1 MPFTSQSADSSNTM
15 NPDTCRFWPK
25 GATALLLVLAVNLVP
40 GSVLAADVSAT
51 PGALPDSLRVLGS
64 QRSAVAAEALPAD
77 DQPLRM
83 ADQASAFPGEDEVP
97 GQDQAPR
104 GATAMLAPAFQRIE
118 QDDPV
123 WIFSGSWTSHTL
135 SAASGGS
142 YWRNAT
148 AFSSAELQF
157 EGSWVSVGFI
167 ADRFSGEAEVLIDG
181 VSQGVID
188 LYRNGSAS
196 EAMPVS
202 VHFEGLAPGLH
213 SLSIQVL
220 GTSSPLSSNTR
231 VQLDYVDYGDGSL
244 LPDGQFEEDDERLLI
259 SNGWTTVAYAG
270 AGGERYIRATAGT
283 AWFPFAG
290 DSFSLHTIAYV
301 NGGKARL
308 YVDGFYLDTIDLFEP
323 VFQGA
328 AIPRVFSYQ
337 GFGLGPHVLQISTY
351 ENTTTIDQLVTPG
364 SGPFIDPDPPVT
376 GITRFEADHPSIR
389 YNGLPF
395 FQAATSWVRV
405 ANIVS
410 TRASAG
416 EYVYSATVDDLIEFD
431 FEGDWLGIGFATDR
445 FGGQAEIAI
454 NGELLE
460 TIDLYTRYEDT
471 ASRYYRDLGPGP
483 HTVSITVLGSAR
495 PGASGARVHLDFF
508 DVWGGQPMA
517 EGTFEEDSERLVFSY
532 GWSRANDA
540 NASGGAYAFSGVNA
554 DATVWFPFTGDSV
567 TWQGFTRFSYA
578 DVDVRLNGVS
588 LGLLDM
594 YGYVE
599 LPRAF
604 SFNDLGPGPHV
615 LEVRRYRN
623 ESVTIDAFMTPAI
636 GPDRE
641 PPEAAAFARL
651 EENHPSMRYNGEP
664 YRTMPQTWARQS
676 GMQSSAAYNLTS
688 STPGDVWSLDFDGDW
703 INLGFRSTASSG
715 TAEVFIDGVSR
726 GLIDTAN
733 GVNDVK
739 NFIFDQL
746 GAGSHTLEVVVVS
759 GPVMP
764 DSVDLWNGEASAA
777 GWHEP
782 QLEGEMGGQFN
793 LSNRRWWVIGSD
805 IYARSGD
812 FLRPFVSANTNLWFT
827 LTGSDLSLL
836 SYQRANTSIQVL
848 INGVDY
854 GLFDLSTTPPFRA
867 QPTALHFPDLGDG
880 PHVVHVALFS
890 IGGSTPVID
899 AFEVNP
905 DGFFSYMPEILWYD
919 TTAQESLPGAANTGF
934 VSTIAIG
941 DLNGDGIV
949 SLVAPGV
956 NGRLYVYRGDGQD
969 AGNGTPIQWTSDLA
983 GPAAEPA
990 LADLTGDG
998 KAEIVLVG
1006 RDGTFAFR
1014 HDGQLLWSN
1023 PEVFSHNPGE
1033 DFGWGGPSIGN
1044 LDLGP
1049 EPEIVIAAYN
1059 GRLYVLDHEGVIQYS
1074 RPLGGRWPTVPLLA
1088 DITGDGILDIVVA
1101 HGWTIEVIDYFNGR
1115 ETVWTRTLPD
1125 PIGVPSSYG
1134 TFGGPAVAD
1143 LTGDGRPEIIINWG
1157 HVIEALRDDGTV
1169 LWRYQTNRNDLFRPS
1184 PITVAD
1190 VTGDGEVNLVTAS
1203 AVTLGFL
1210 IPHHLL
1216 MVFDRDG
1223 NLLWEQTVGDNSASA
1238 SGVAAQDLTGNG
1250 AWEILWNGAQDGFL
1264 ILNGADGKRLF
1275 NEPWTGSG
1283 TIVDYPTLADLNG
1296 DGQAEI
1302 VTSGRNGIFVIGHP
1316 GRWADSR
1323 PVWNQHSYHINNINN
1338 DWSVPFVE
1346 QNSWQLH
1353 NTYRTQTPERDPAC
1367 ASADGALIPP
1377 RFVQLSPDQGVVLP
1391 SGVELVVSGRVI
1403 PVNAAQPLLNVW
1415 VDDRPVDLLDTS
1427 GSFFATV
1434 ALESGAN
1441 SLRVVAADRCG
1452 PAETELLLI
1461 GGGDTS
1467 NPWTD
1472 LGDASVL
1479 LEARFTSTTH
1489 DRANERV
1496 LVDVQAF
1503 NPGSTLPGPVLMA
1516 IGGDADPSLG
1526 LLNADGFTP
1535 QGEPYVVIVPAGDAL
1550 PGGVLSPA
1558 RELALANPR
1567 RGPIDFTPRWI
1578 VPVNQPPYFTS
1589 MPNTRATQGQ
1599 AWQYLIGAADGNDD
1613 PLSYELL
1620 IGPPGMSLIGTSLAW
1635 TPTQTGNFQIEL
1647 QVADG
1652 RGGTARQGF
1661 TLGVVDGSFN
1671 SPPVFVSTPSVQ
1683 SPIGATY
1690 QYAAVAVDAD
1700 GDALSFSLL
1709 VAPAGMAVNG
1719 GTGQLSWSNAQ
1730 PGQHSVV
1737 LRVEDGR
1744 GGQASQAWTLFVGEP
1759 AGTPAGPAFSSVPP
1773 GFAAVGT
1780 QYRYVYSLNHGG
1792 NAPPLV
1798 SLVEAPATMQLD
1810 ASSRVL
1816 TWVPGVADLGTRTV
1830 ELLAVDSNGL
1840 QARQRFELQ
1849 VLASLPNQAPY
1860 FISTPVTTARIG
1872 AAYSYAAEAIDPEFQ
1887 PLSWSLTSAPAGMS
1901 VNAETGEI
1909 SWLPVAPQPAQVA
1922 VSLQASDGQGGLAT
1936 QDFLIQMR
1944 AANSPPV
1951 ISGNPPSSVIAGQF
1965 YSTRILASDAD
1976 GDPLQFRLL
1985 QGPAGMSLH
1994 PTLGWLHWTTTGA
2007 APGVYPVVL
2016 EVLDGWGGRDELAF
2030 SVTVLVDDQPPV
2042 VSIQMQREPACRG
2055 ETVNVCVEAS
2065 DNVGISALGLNIDGQ
2080 DRSLD
2085 PSRCY
2090 LWTPQQAGLFPA
2102 LAQATDPSGLVGSA
2116 SRNLP
2121 VADCNDEQRPVV
2133 SLLSP
2138 LPDSAHNLPVPIIAS
2153 IEDNTPEIL
2162 TWTVSLRREEDGEAE
2177 ILASGSGPVN
2187 AAEVAV
2193 FDPTRL
2199 APGTYFIDILGNDGA
2214 QTGGIRFRLNSAE
2227 GFKPGRIAF
2236 TAVDL
2241 TWSLGAFPLAIGRA
2255 YDSLDAAAAGTSCG
2269 DFSPG
2274 WRLALSA
2281 SVSDSAANA
2290 PPSLTGFGA
2299 LMTAEPFNSLTRV
2312 NVVKPS
2318 GERVGFTFDP
2328 QPKTFPSVFQFD
2340 VAFKPDAGVTDT
2352 LRAVDGPAVVWLL
2365 GAGFAD
2371 YLIPYNPSLYELE
2384 TEGGVIYLISE
2395 QEGLK
2400 EIRDPL
2406 GGVVTVTP
2414 EGFESSWGARVEYE
2428 RDSVGRISAIVLLDE
2443 SRSEIGRLVY
2453 GYGANGNLVSFT
2465 DLAGGVST
2473 FEYADPA
2480 FPHHLTGMFDALG
2493 NPIARTV
2500 FDEDGRMIAHC
2511 PGSADP
2517 QTLQG
2522 CSLFEFDAA
2531 GGSET
2536 IFDGRGFR
2544 SELFYNERGQV
2555 VFQRD
2560 EIEPEVWVE
2569 QSWTYDERGHV
2580 VEYIDGDG
2588 GITLTTRDEL
2598 GRRLS
2603 EIEPD
2608 GRSWTW
2614 TWGAC
2619 RDEDQW
2625 LERCDALGNCT
2636 TQEFNSDC
2644 EITRHVDPLGGE
2656 TLFEYDARG
2665 QRSGRIDPTG
2675 QRIDTEFDARGLLR
2689 SLTDGSSGQIVN
2701 THDPLGQQLSET
2713 ERTGIRRD
2721 WTYDSGARVESETW
2735 QGAGVGNSNITWS
2748 HNVNNLINSIGW
2760 PEGEISLTY
2769 WPNGKVRRM
2778 THTSATAPDWWI
2790 EYSYDISNNVIRL
2803 EDSFGGITEYDYNGL
2818 NQLVEIRQ
2826 HGAGVLPK
2834 RVMIDSSNTGQP
2846 LQMRRYASLD
2856 DSQPGPITDFEY
2868 GCLSCP
2874 TTLSRI
2880 AHRRSDQSLIH
2891 DLVYQRNPIHQI
2903 VGRSDQ
2909 DGDHSYVYD
2918 GRGWLIEATHPPGF
2932 TAGNQAFV
2940 WDGAGNWLSRSG
2952 NFGGTNA
2959 ATISYQQGLGGH
2971 RLQSDSVNSYQ
2982 YDARGALIERSGP
2995 TGRLEL
3001 DRDGRGNVIAIREF
3015 NAANQLVSSA
3025 AYAYSS
3031 NQQRV
3036 RAEREGVVRHY
3047 IFDGP
3052 NPIIALNA
3060 SGQVIWRQLHV
3071 RDADRPL
3078 AMEVGG
3084 ELIWLLSDHIGSVR
3098 EQVGNSG
3105 QVVASFSYDAFGRQL
3120 SGPAASLDD
3129 PVRYTGREFDLPGGL
3144 GYYRLRLYDPAIG
3157 RFLSE
3162 DSIEPWHYRYAENNP
3177 LSLLDPSGAVA
3188 LLEFALEVC
3197 NAVAFA
3203 KSPTG
3208 EGEGAAVGFAF
3219 AGNVEA
3225 LKAQIRANL
3234 KSAILPCWAQ

>member
-1 MPFTSQSADSSNTM
+1 MTFQPILKVPQRS
-15 NPDTCRFWPK
+15 RFRLL
-25 GATALLLVLAVNLVP
+25 ARRCLALVLLLGSLSAWALDSEPLALE
-40 GSVLAADVSAT
+40 T
-51 PGALPDSLRVLGS
+51 HRVLGS
-64 QRSAVAAEALPAD
+64 GPTPTAADAGEAVAASQQPEDWFSAHKPDVPEARSED
-77 DQPLRM
+77 SE
-83 ADQASAFPGEDEVP
+83 SAE
-97 GQDQAPR
+97 PR
-104 GATAMLAPAFQRIE
+104 GGGPGLAPAFTRIE
-118 QDDPV
+118 QDDPAWV
-123 WIFSGSWTSHTL
+123 YGGTWTDHNL
-135 SAASGGS
+135 QQASGGS
-142 YWRNAT
+142 YRRSAA
-148 AFSSAELQF
+148 AFSSAEIQF
-157 EGSWVSVGFI
+157 TGSWVSVGFI

-196 EAMPVS
+196 DAAPVS
-202 VHFEGLAPGLH
+202 VHFEGLSPGLH
-213 SLSIQVL
+213 SLSIQVP
-220 GTSSPLSSNTR
+220 GTANPLSANTR
-231 VQLDYVDYGDGSL
+231 VQLDYAEYGDGSL
-244 LPDGQFEEDDERLLI
+244 LPDGEFEQDDERVLV
-259 SNGWTTVAYAG
+259 SGGWATVNYAG
-270 AGGERYIRATAGT
+270 ASGESYIRASNGT
-283 AWFPFAG
+283 AWFPFTG
-290 DSFSLHTIAYV
+290 DSFSLHTIAYS

-308 YVDGFYLDTIDLFEP
+308 FLDGVYLDTINLFEP
-323 VFQGA
+323 VSEIA
-328 AIPRVFSYQ
+328 AIARVFSYE
-337 GFGLGPHVLQISTY
+337 GFGAGPHVLQISTY
-351 ENTTTIDQLVTPG
+351 ENTATIDQLVTPG

-395 FQAATSWVRV
+395 LQAATSWVRV
-405 ANIVS
+405 ANIVA

-416 EYVYSATVDDLIEFD
+416 EYVYSATAGDVIEFD
-431 FEGDWLGIGFATDR
+431 FDGDWLGIGFATDR

-471 ASRYYRDLGPGP
+471 ASRYFRDLGPGP
-483 HTVSITVLGSAR
+483 HTVSIAVLGSAR

-517 EGTFEEDSERLVFSY
+517 EGTFEEDSERLVFSN
-532 GWSRANDA
+532 GWSRANNA
-540 NASGGAYAFSGVNA
+540 NASGGAYGVPFTNFDVTA
-554 DATVWFPFTGDSV
+554 WFPFTGDSV
-567 TWQGFTRFSYA
+567 TWQGFTGFSYS

-588 LGLLDM
+588 LGLFDL
-594 YGYVE
+594 YGYEE
-599 LPRAF
+599 LPRAI

-615 LEVRRYRN
+615 LEVRRYR
-623 ESVTIDAFMTPAI
+623 SDPVTIDAFITPAI
-636 GPDRE
+636 GPDPE
-641 PPEAAAFARL
+641 PPAAAAFARL
-651 EENHPSMRYNGEP
+651 EENHPSMRYNGES
-664 YRTMPQTWARQS
+664 YRTMPQSWALQS
-676 GMQSSAAYNLTS
+676 GLPISGAYNLSS
-688 STPGDVWSLDFDGDW
+688 STPGDVWSLDFEGDW
-703 INLGFRSTASSG
+703 INLGFRSSASSG
-715 TAEVFIDGVSR
+715 MAEVIIDGVSR
-726 GLIDTAN
+726 GTLDTAN
-733 GVNDVK
+733 GINDVK
-739 NFIFDQL
+739 NFVFGDL
-746 GAGSHTLEVVVVS
+746 GDGPHTLEVIVVS
-759 GPVMP
+759 GAVMP
-764 DSVDLWNGEASAA
+764 DYADVWSGQTMENG
-777 GWHEP
+777 WYEP
-782 QLEGEMGGQFN
+782 ELEGSSGGLFN
-793 LSNRRWWVIGSD
+793 LSNRRWWRIGSD

-812 FLRPFVSANTNLWFT
+812 FLTPFVSANTNLWFT
-827 LTGSDLSLL
+827 FTGSDLSLL
-836 SYQRANTSIQVL
+836 VYQRDNTSIQVL
-848 INGVDY
+848 IDGVDY
-854 GLFDLSTTPPFRA
+854 GLFDLSTMPPFRG

-890 IGGSTPVID
+890 IGGSTPRID

-905 DGFFSYMPEILWYD
+905 DRFTSYMPEILWYD
-919 TTAQESLPGAANTGF
+919 TTALESLPGATNTGF
-934 VSTIAIG
+934 ASTIAIG
-941 DLNGDGIV
+941 DLNGDGVV
-949 SLVAPGV
+949 SLIAPGL

-969 AGNGTPIQWTSDLA
+969 AGNGTPIQWTSDLV

-998 KAEIVLVG
+998 TAEIVVTG

-1023 PEVFSHNPGE
+1023 SDVSSHNSFE

-1044 LDLGP
+1044 LDLSP
-1049 EPEIVIAAYN
+1049 EPEIVIATLE
-1059 GRLYVLDHEGVIQYS
+1059 GDLFVLDHEGATVHS
-1074 RPLGGRWPTVPLLA
+1074 RALGPRTPTVPLLA

-1101 HGWTIEVIDYFNGR
+1101 HGWIIEVIDYFNGGQ
-1115 ETVWTRTLPD
+1115 TVWTRTLPD
-1125 PIGVPSSYG
+1125 PIGVPSTYG

-1157 HVIEALRDDGTV
+1157 HVVEALRDDGSV
-1169 LWRYQTNRNDLFRPS
+1169 LWRYETGRNNLFRPS

-1190 VTGDGEVNLVTAS
+1190 VTGDGQLNLVTAS
-1203 AVTLGFL
+1203 AVNLGFI
-1210 IPHHLL
+1210 IPHHVL
-1216 MVFDRDG
+1216 MVLDHQG
-1223 NLLWEQTVGDNSASA
+1223 NLVWEQEVGDNTASA

-1250 AWEILWNGAQDGFL
+1250 AWEIIWNGSQDGFL

-1275 NEPWTGSG
+1275 NEPWTRSG
-1283 TIVDYPTLADLNG
+1283 TIVDYPTLADVNG

-1302 VTSGRNGIFVIGHP
+1302 VTSGFNGIFVIGHP

-1323 PVWNQHSYHINNINN
+1323 PVWNQHHYHINNINN

-1346 QNSWQLH
+1346 ENSWQLH
-1353 NTYRTQTPERDPAC
+1353 NTYRTQTPERDPGC
-1367 ASADGALIPP
+1367 ASEDGQIVPP
-1377 RFVQLSPDQGVVLP
+1377 RIVNLSPETGTVLP
-1391 SGVELVVSGRVI
+1391 SGTPLVLSGRVI
-1403 PVNAAQPLLNVW
+1403 PVNADQPIVNVW
-1415 VDDRPVDLLDTS
+1415 IDDQPVDLLDAS
-1427 GSFFATV
+1427 GSFFATIE
-1434 ALESGAN
+1434 LQPEQN
-1441 SLRVVAADRCG
+1441 SLRVVSADRCG
-1452 PAETELLLI
+1452 PAEVDLVLI
-1461 GGGDTS
+1461 GGGDES
-1467 NPWTD
+1467 NQWSD
-1472 LGDASVL
+1472 LGDVSVL
-1479 LEARFTSTTH
+1479 LEARFAATTH
-1489 DRANERV
+1489 DRANERL
-1496 LVDVQAF
+1496 LVEVQAF
-1503 NPGSTLPGPVLMA
+1503 NAGGELAGPVLMA
-1516 IGGDADPSLG
+1516 VAEAAEPGLG
-1526 LLNADGFTP
+1526 VLNADGFTP
-1535 QGEPYVVIVPAGDAL
+1535 QGEPYVIIVPEGEVLAAGS
-1550 PGGVLSPA
+1550 LSA
-1558 RELALANPR
+1558 SRELALSNPQR
-1567 RGPIDFTPRWI
+1567 RSIDFTPRWI
-1578 VPVNQPPYFTS
+1578 APVNQPPYFTS
-1589 MPNTRATQGQ
+1589 QPNTRANQGQ
-1599 AWQYLIGAADGNDD
+1599 QWTYVIGAADGNND
-1613 PLSYELL
+1613 PLSFELQ
-1620 IGPPGMSLIGTSLAW
+1620 IGPAGMSMVGNSLSW
-1635 TPTQTGNFQIEL
+1635 TPTQLGNFEVVIE
-1647 QVADG
+1647 VADG

-1661 TLGVVDGSFN
+1661 SLQVVDGSIN
-1671 SPPVFVSTPSVQ
+1671 SSPIFTSTPPVQ
-1683 SPIGATY
+1683 IPIGAGY
-1690 QYAAVAVDAD
+1690 QYQAAAFDAD
-1700 GDALSFSLL
+1700 DDSLSFSLA
-1709 VAPAGMAVNG
+1709 VAPAGMMVDAFSGLV
-1719 GTGQLSWSNAQ
+1719 SWASAQ

-1737 LRVEDGR
+1737 LVVDDGR
-1744 GGQASQAWTLFVGEP
+1744 GGEASQSWTLFVGQP
-1759 AGTPAGPAFSSVPP
+1759 ATTPAGPAFASVPP

-1780 QYRYVYSLNHGG
+1780 QYRYVYAINHSGG
-1792 NAPPLV
+1792 GLPLV
-1798 SLVEAPATMQLD
+1798 SLIEAPTAMQLD
-1810 ASSRVL
+1810 PVTRAM
-1816 TWVPGVADLGTRTV
+1816 TWVPGVADLGARTV

-1840 QARQRFELQ
+1840 EARQRFDIQ
-1849 VLASLPNQAPY
+1849 VLASLPNQPPY
-1860 FISTPVTTARIG
+1860 FISTPPNSARIG
-1872 AAYSYAAEAIDPEFQ
+1872 ALYEYAAVAIDPEFQ
-1887 PLSWSLTSAPAGMS
+1887 TLSWSLLTAPAGMTVDAAS
-1901 VNAETGEI
+1901 GLV
-1909 SWLPVAPQPAQVA
+1909 SWVPSASQPGQVA
-1922 VSLQASDGQGGLAT
+1922 VSLQASDPEGGLAS
-1936 QDFLIQMR
+1936 QSFQIQVR
-1944 AANSPPV
+1944 AANSAPV
-1951 ISGNPPSSVIAGQF
+1951 ISGNPPTSVIAGQF

-1976 GDPLQFRLL
+1976 GDFLSFRLL
-1985 QGPAGMSLH
+1985 QAPPGMSLH
-1994 PTLGWLHWTTTGA
+1994 PALGWLHWSTAGVEPGA
-2007 APGVYPVVL
+2007 YPIHL
-2016 EVLDGWGGRDELAF
+2016 EVTDGWGGRDALAF
-2030 SVTVLVDDQPPV
+2030 NLTVLADMEPPV
-2042 VSIQMQREPACRG
+2042 VSLTMLREPACRG
-2055 ETVNVCVEAS
+2055 ESVLVCVEAT
-2065 DNVGISALGLNIDGQ
+2065 DNVGISSLVLLIDGQ
-2080 DRSLD
+2080 PRELD
-2085 PSRCY
+2085 PVRCHA
-2090 LWTPQQAGLFPA
+2090 WTPQQAGMFPA
-2102 LAQATDPSGLVGSA
+2102 QAEATDLSGLVGTA
-2116 SRNLP
+2116 SRSLP

-2133 SLLSP
+2133 TLISP

-2153 IEDNTPEIL
+2153 IEDNSPEIL

-2177 ILASGSGPVN
+2177 ILASGSGEVI
-2187 AAEVAV
+2187 AEEVAV

-2241 TWSLGAFPLAIGRA
+2241 TWSLGAFPLAIGRS
-2255 YDSLDAAAAGTSCG
+2255 YDSLDAVATGTGPS

-2281 SVSDSAANA
+2281 SVSDSAAEA
-2290 PPSLTGFGA
+2290 PPGLTGFGA
-2299 LMTAEPFNSLTRV
+2299 LMLAEPFSSLTRV
-2312 NVVKPS
+2312 NVVKPT

-2328 QPKTFPSVFQFD
+2328 QPKSFPSVFQFD
-2340 VAFKPDAGVTDT
+2340 VEFKADPGVTDT
-2352 LRAVDGPAVVWLL
+2352 LRAVDGPDVVWLL

-2371 YLIPYNPSLYELE
+2371 YLIPYNPALYELE
-2384 TEGGVIYLISE
+2384 TEDGVIYLISE
-2395 QEGLK
+2395 EDGLK

-2414 EGFESSWGARVEYE
+2414 EGFESSWGAKVQYE
-2428 RDSVGRISAIVLLDE
+2428 RDDVGRISAVVLLDE

-2480 FPHHLTGMFDALG
+2480 FAHHLTGLFDALG

-2517 QTLQG
+2517 QTLEG

-2536 IFDGRGFR
+2536 LFDGRGFR

-2560 EIEPEVWVE
+2560 EVQPEVWVE

-2580 VEYIDGDG
+2580 IEHIDGDG

-2689 SLTDGSSGQIVN
+2689 SLTDGSSAQIVN

-2721 WTYDSGARVESETW
+2721 WAYDSGARVESETW
-2735 QGAGVGNSNITWS
+2735 QGPGAGISNITWS
-2748 HNVNNLINSIGW
+2748 HNANNLLDGLGW
-2760 PEGEISLTY
+2760 PEGEISLSY

-2778 THTSATAPDWWI
+2778 TYTSATTPDWWI
-2790 EYSYDISNNVIRL
+2790 EYTYDVSNNVTRL
-2803 EDSFGGITEYDYNGL
+2803 EDSFGGITEYDYDGL
-2818 NQLVEIRQ
+2818 NRVTEIRQ
-2826 HGAGVLPK
+2826 HGAGVVPK
-2834 RVMIDSSNTGQP
+2834 RVVIDSSNTGQP
-2846 LQMRRYASLD
+2846 IQLRRYASLD
-2856 DSQPGPITDFEY
+2856 ESQPGPITDFEY

-2891 DLVYQRNPIHQI
+2891 DLVFQRNPIHQI

-2909 DGDHSYVYD
+2909 DGNHSYVYD

-2932 TAGNQAFV
+2932 PAGNQSFV

-2952 NFGGTNA
+2952 NFGG
-2959 ATISYQQGLGGH
+2959 ATSATLSYQQGLGGH
-2971 RLQSDSVNSYQ
+2971 RLASDSVNSYQ

-3015 NAANQLVSSA
+3015 NASNQLVSSA

-3036 RAEREGVVRHY
+3036 RAELEGVVRHY

-3060 SGQVIWRQLHV
+3060 AGQVIWRQLHV

-3078 AMEVGG
+3078 AMDVGG

-3098 EQVGNSG
+3098 EQVDNSG
-3105 QVVASFSYDAFGRQL
+3105 QVLASFSYDAFGRQL

-3129 PVRYTGREFDLPGGL
+3129 PVRYTGREFDLPGGV

-3177 LSLLDPSGAVA
+3177 LSLVDPSGAVA
-3188 LLEFALEVC
+3188 ILEFALEVC

-3203 KSPTG
+3203 NSPTG
-3208 EGEGAAVGFAF
+3208 EGEGAAVGYAF